1 MSQLLLLNPRKRR
14 RKLTAKQAK
23 YFGKRKRRAS
33 PRRARRVSVR
43 VSRPHR
49 SRRRAVITVAANPR
63 RRRSRRR
70 LSINPRR
77 RGYRSNPMP
86 RLNVRGIGG
95 QVQSAAVGAVG
106 ATVVD
111 VAMGY
116 VGPMLPA
123 ALVGPNVYPVVK
135 GAAAI
140 LIGAAAQAVG
150 LGKWAG
156 RMTEGSLTVTLHGV
170 IRSFLPAGV
179 ALGYINSGYVPRAG
193 MNGMGAYMK
202 GVRTPLM
209 GVRTPLM
216 GMGANEGGASGYTS
230 QMESEN
236 AHYGPGYVAGGMRGM
251 NAYMNN

>member
-23 YFGKRKRRAS
+23 YFGKRKRRA
-33 PRRARRVSVR
+33 RRVSVR
-43 VSRPHR
+43 VSRPRR
-49 SRRRAVITVAANPR
+49 SRRSAVIRVHANP

-86 RLNVRGIGG
+86 RLSVRGIGG

-111 VAMGY
+111 IAMGY
-116 VGPMLPA
+116 AGPMLPA
-123 ALVGPNVYPVVK
+123 ALVGPNIYPVVK

-140 LIGAAAQAVG
+140 LIGAAAQAAG
-150 LGKWAG
+150 LGRWAG
-156 RMTEGSLTVTLHGV
+156 RLTEGSLTVTLHGL

-179 ALGYINSGYVPRAG
+179 ALGYINSGYVPR
-193 MNGMGAYMK
+193 NGMSAYTMS

-216 GMGANEGGASGYTS
+216 GMGEGDSSPGYTS
-230 QMESEN
+230 QMETETGM
-236 AHYGPGYVAGGMRGM
+236 YGPGYVSGGMRGM
-251 NAYMNN
+251 GAYMNGGR